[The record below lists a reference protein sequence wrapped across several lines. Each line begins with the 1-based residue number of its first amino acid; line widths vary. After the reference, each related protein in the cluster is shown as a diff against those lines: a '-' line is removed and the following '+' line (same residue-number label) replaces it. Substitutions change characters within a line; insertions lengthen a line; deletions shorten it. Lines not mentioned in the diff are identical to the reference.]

1 MLTFLCLKVISSCP
15 CWQLKLTTS
24 VARFPWQKLWTSCV
38 PYEVALEQ
46 IWELCCGE
54 GAVQQHLAWDTSRWC
69 RKQQCT
75 SRQGHQT
82 YGGDPDWS
90 HFPNVWIQNCQDRHG
105 GTPKLKVPSA
115 YWKALY
121 VCNLVGP
128 LNFTALLKRHCLS
141 FHVLWSQISPP
152 TVEHKY
158 CCSSLP
164 EWLHQL
170 WRSLGGVELG

>member
-1 MLTFLCLKVISSCP
+1 MLTAEVNHFSCQISLVETLDILCSIRGCSRADLGALLWGRGSAAAFGMRHEFGMSC
-15 CWQLKLTTS
+15 
-24 VARFPWQKLWTSCV
+24 
-38 PYEVALEQ
+38 
-46 IWELCCGE
+46 
-54 GAVQQHLAWDTSRWC
+54 WC
-69 RKQQCT
+69 RKHQCT

-141 FHVLWSQISPP
+141 FHVWWSQISPP

-170 WRSLGGVELG
+170 WRSLGGAELG